1 MASHQFTAEQ
11 IINKL
16 READVELARGT
27 TLKQVVRQ
35 LSITDKTYHRWRKEY
50 GGLKVVQAK
59 RMKEL
64 EHENARLRRIVA
76 HQALDMAILREAAN
90 PNL

>member
-1 MASHQFTAEQ
+1 MASQRFTAEQ

-16 READVELARGT
+16 READVELSRGT
-27 TLKQVVRQ
+27 TLKHVVRQ
-35 LSITDKTYHRWRKEY
+35 LGITDKTYYRWRKEY

-76 HQALDMAILREAAN
+76 HQAIDMAILREAAN

>member
-1 MASHQFTAEQ
+1 MASQQLSAEQ
-11 IINKL
+11 IISKL
-16 READVELARGT
+16 READVELAPGT
-27 TLKQVVRQ
+27 LLKDVVRQ
-35 LSITDKTYHRWRKEY
+35 LGITDKTSYRWRKEY

-64 EHENARLRRIVA
+64 EHENARLKRIVA

>member
-1 MASHQFTAEQ
+1 MARQRFSAEQ

-27 TLKQVVRQ
+27 AVKQVARQ
-35 LSITDKTYHRWRKEY
+35 LGITDKTNYRWRKEY
-50 GGLKVVQAK
+50 GGLKVDQAR
-59 RMKEL
+59 RMREL
-64 EHENARLRRIVA
+64 EQENARLKRIVA